1 MDKMRFLKNRVLF
14 VLIVVSMLL
23 IFGCAGQKKMVD
35 SRSMEDLP
43 KVTVTVASENLRATA
58 GGSKVGTTAAGDIYP
73 LVNRR
78 GNWCQIH
85 HQELGDI
92 WIWGQSLG
100 FPSVNSIDVRT
111 WLGGKNRLKS
121 VDELKDVFGQ
131 PTDVEQ
137 VANNAIIYSYRNI
150 QDDGSA
156 LFGSKHFRNVD
167 VLIDIATRKVISVD
181 FEMMPYIGKTSE
193 MLVTLGLPQTKS
205 TKTNFDRAL
214 YKNKFA
220 GLAHLELYFANSDF
234 GIIGRVVAKRYDS
247 DLWQRRLEITERK
260 ISSDKEDLFLEMS
273 MMNNDPTH
281 AFEAPEVDL
290 ELHYQGKLL
299 GKWHL
304 GPGSF
309 RIEPGGIGKMQLP
322 IPLKAT
328 GINVKEVSARAEIT
342 SMIVA
347 PGK

>member
-1 MDKMRFLKNRVLF
+1 MRFSKSLTLF
-14 VLIVVSMLL
+14 ALITLSMIL
-23 IFGCAGQKKMVD
+23 IFGCAGQKKMTD
-35 SRSMEDLP
+35 SRSMEALP
-43 KVTVTVASENLRATA
+43 KVTVNVGSENLRATA
-58 GGSKVGTTAAGDIYP
+58 GGSKVGTTVAGDIYP

-111 WLGGKNRLKS
+111 WLGGKNAPMS
-121 VDELKDVFGQ
+121 IDQLKDVFGQ
-131 PTDVEQ
+131 PTDVKQ
-137 VANNAIIYSYRNI
+137 LSSNAIIYSYNNI
-150 QDDGSA
+150 QADGSS

-167 VLIDIATRKVISVD
+167 VLIDVATRKVLSVD
-181 FEMMPYIGKTSE
+181 FEMMPYSGKTSDI
-193 MLVTLGLPQTKS
+193 LVTLGLPKTKS
-205 TKTNFDRAL
+205 TKTNFERAL
-214 YKNKFA
+214 YKNSFA

-234 GIIGRVVAKRYDS
+234 GKIGRVVAKRYDS

-260 ISSDKEDLFLEMS
+260 INNDKEDLALEMS
-273 MMNNDPTH
+273 MMNSDPTH
-281 AFEAPEVDL
+281 AFEAPEVDV

-309 RIEPGGIGKMQLP
+309 RIEPGGIGTLIMP
-322 IPLKAT
+322 IPQKAT